1 MDIPVRDFTFIS
13 DPSKTMMQGFIAQ
26 ELYMAYPQA
35 VTVGDADVTKK
46 PWAVDYGMLT
56 PLLVKSVQELKAAN
70 DNLVTENQRLRSTL
84 EEQGRRLKR
93 VERML
98 EAMGQ

>member
-1 MDIPVRDFTFIS
+1 
-13 DPSKTMMQGFIAQ
+13 
-26 ELYMAYPQA
+26 
-35 VTVGDADVTKK
+35 
-46 PWAVDYGMLT
+46 
-56 PLLVKSVQELKAAN
+56 VKSVQELKAAN